1 MKRER
6 LVIKVINVVFVHRGL
21 SFIISVFLYQH
32 VMLPHDS
39 AEHTSGVCMCLWWC
53 SRHWLDRDFIFSL
66 IKVLVYRR
74 RCRNCCY
81 GSRQPSEQQ
90 QIFWSD
96 CRFSRNR
103 ITWPWKKRR
112 DGERENLFVITCLG
126 WVWWFVRAEFDLWLL
141 VKTLGQRLLRL
152 PASCSCRSANVF
164 SEIKQKLT
172 VRPEKTRLFSQTEQ
186 K

>member
-74 RCRNCCY
+74 RCRKCCY

-103 ITWPWKKRR
+103 ITWLWKKNQ
-112 DGERENLFVITCLG
+112 DGTVKEKTCLLSP
-126 WVWWFVRAEFDLWLL
+126 VWAGCGGLSGQSLTSGCWW
-141 VKTLGQRLLRL
+141 TLSASVYSDSQLRVHADQRTF
-152 PASCSCRSANVF
+152 SA
-164 SEIKQKLT
+164 
-172 VRPEKTRLFSQTEQ
+172 R
-186 K
+186 